1 MPRMTKKVFEQSVRA
16 EIDRLWHETNTR
28 IKEMEPEKDNPQVA
42 SMITKNRG
50 YMLALEDITE
60 VILRLR

>member
-1 MPRMTKKVFEQSVRA
+1 MVRMTKKVFEQSVRA